1 MFQYA
6 LCSLLS
12 TWEIDERDLFG
23 FFIGELKE
31 NFLKIRVCPGST
43 ETH

>member
-12 TWEIDERDLFG
+12 TWETDERDLFG
-23 FFIGELKE
+23 VFIDELKE
-31 NFLKIRVCPGST
+31 KSLKIRVCPGST